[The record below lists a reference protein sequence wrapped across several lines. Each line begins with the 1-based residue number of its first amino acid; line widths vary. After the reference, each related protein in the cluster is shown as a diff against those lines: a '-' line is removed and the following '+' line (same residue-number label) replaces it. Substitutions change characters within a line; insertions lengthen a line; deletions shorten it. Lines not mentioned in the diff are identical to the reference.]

1 MPIPSLNVRA
11 NQVNRLKRNARRRG
25 AISVVLEKSP
35 RVRDAELSLLIFL
48 GCFTL
53 GEFLNP
59 A

>member
-1 MPIPSLNVRA
+1 MAIPSLNVRA
-11 NQVNRLKRNARRRG
+11 NQVTRLKRNALRLD

-35 RVRDAELSLLIFL
+35 RVRDAELPLLIFL

>member
-1 MPIPSLNVRA
+1 MAIPSLNVRT
-11 NQVNRLKRNARRRG
+11 NQVNRLKRNALRLD

-35 RVRDAELSLLIFL
+35 RVQNVELSLMIFL